1 MAVTPKPRV
10 PQVMYS
16 LLSDD
21 DDDDGFLHVGV
32 CGEDDDEEEEEE
44 ELFCRESSKLLDG
57 GEKTYRDPES
67 TEEKIPYPKSVFFI
81 IGNELCE
88 RFSYYGMKTILTLY
102 LKYQLL
108 FSEDSSTVI
117 YHVWAMMCYFTPLL
131 GAIIADTVL
140 GRFRTIFYISIIYV
154 LGNAV
159 LSLSAI
165 TPFFPSLDPKI
176 GVAMT
181 GLFLIALGTG
191 GIKPC
196 VSAFG
201 GDQFVLPQQE
211 KELTRFFSI
220 FYFSINT
227 GSFLSTYTTPLLRD
241 DVKCF
246 GQDCYALAFGVPAV
260 LMVIALV
267 WFLIGNKYYIKKPA
281 GSNVLVEV
289 TSTISHALKMKR
301 KSPKMRDHWLDH
313 ADDKFSKELIAD
325 VKVLLKVLLMYIPL
339 PIFWALFDQ
348 QGSRWTFQATRM
360 NGEIG
365 GFTIKP
371 DQMQVVNPVLIL
383 ILIPIFDSFI
393 YPMLGKC
400 NLLKRQLPRMFV
412 GGLLA
417 GIAFVVSG
425 MLELKLESTYPVP
438 VGQGEARL
446 SFINTLP
453 CDVTFSPEWDESV
466 TLTSMEQKK
475 YESVP
480 LDRPGSILNDLH
492 VSISF
497 DKTACGEVTEYNEG
511 PITVQVV
518 DKTAFTA
525 MITASDHKAMIVNV
539 NPPDEYEKPTAGNPS
554 VRMLFNLDPSIPFNS
569 SVLLKLPEDS
579 LSYNFYI
586 SNSDQGHISGTKFQT
601 IEPGTYDVFLPTTK
615 LGEHEKE
622 PIGEITVKF
631 GGVYNFLVEKPLVKG
646 ENATVTVYQITE
658 ENSVHMLWLIPQ
670 YLIITISEVMFS
682 ITGLEFSFTQ
692 APATMKSVLQ
702 AAWLLTTAFGN
713 LIVVVVAE
721 AKFVKRQSM
730 EFFLFAGLMFVDM
743 VIFAALAFNYKYV
756 DEVKEE
762 RTNTNTRADD
772 DRPPV
777 AAAGKENEGFCDDE
791 TKL

>member
-1 MAVTPKPRV
+1 M
-10 PQVMYS
+10 
-16 LLSDD
+16 
-21 DDDDGFLHVGV
+21 
-32 CGEDDDEEEEEE
+32 
-44 ELFCRESSKLLDG
+44 
-57 GEKTYRDPES
+57 
-67 TEEKIPYPKSVFFI
+67 KIPYPRSVFFI

-108 FSEDSSTVI
+108 FSEDTATVV
-117 YHVWAMMCYFTPLL
+117 YHVWAMMCYFTPLF
-131 GAIIADTVL
+131 GAIIADTLL

-154 LGNAV
+154 FGNAV

-165 TPFFPSLDPKI
+165 TPFFPSLEPKI

-201 GDQFVLPQQE
+201 GDQFILPQQE

-227 GSFLSTYTTPLLRD
+227 GSFISTYTTPLLRD

-246 GQDCYALAFGVPAV
+246 GEDCYALAFGVPAV

-267 WFLIGNKYYIKKPA
+267 WFLVGSKYYIKKPP
-281 GSNVLVEV
+281 GNNVLVEV
-289 TSTISHALKMKR
+289 TSTISHALKMRR
-301 KSPKMRDHWLDH
+301 KSTKERDHWLDH
-313 ADDKFSKELIAD
+313 ADDKYSKDLIAD

-371 DQMQVVNPVLIL
+371 DQMQVVNPILIL
-383 ILIPIFDSFI
+383 MLIPIFDSFI
-393 YPMLGKC
+393 YPLLAKC

-417 GIAFVVSG
+417 GAAFVVSG
-425 MLELKLESTYPVP
+425 VLELQLEKTYPVP
-438 VGQGEARL
+438 IEAGEARL

-453 CDVTFSPEWDESV
+453 CDVTLSPGWEKEV
-466 TLTSMEQKK
+466 TLKNLEQMK
-475 YESVP
+475 YDSVN
-480 LDRPGSILNDLH
+480 LDNPDGILNDLQ

-497 DKTACGEVTEYNEG
+497 DKTACGQVTDYDVG
-511 PITVQVV
+511 PTTIQVV
-518 DKTAFTA
+518 EKTAYTV
-525 MITASDHKAMIVNV
+525 MITAGDNKAEVVRVNT
-539 NPPDEYEKPTAGNPS
+539 PDEYEKPSEGNPS
-554 VRMLFNLDPSIPFNS
+554 VRMLFNLDSSVPFNS
-569 SVLLKLPEDS
+569 SVRLELQNNPQTYEFFIYD
-579 LSYNFYI
+579 
-586 SNSDQGHISGTKFQT
+586 SDQGHMSGTEFIN
-601 IEPGTYDVFLPTTK
+601 IEPGTYNVLLPTDK
-615 LGEHEKE
+615 LDVHEE
-622 PIGEITVKF
+622 ESVGEITVKF
-631 GGVYNFLVEKPLVKG
+631 GGVYNFLVEKPLETG
-646 ENATVTVYQITE
+646 ANTTVTLYQITA

-692 APATMKSVLQ
+692 APSSMKSVLQ

-713 LIVVVVAE
+713 LIVVIVAE
-721 AKFVKRQSM
+721 AKFVKQQSM

-762 RTNTNTRADD
+762 EENVKEEKPAI
-772 DRPPV
+772 
-777 AAAGKENEGFCDDE
+777 AGKENEAYCDDE

>member
-1 MAVTPKPRV
+1 MALEIPNMSLSGDDAEGASVSAQV
-10 PQVMYS
+10 PETVI
-16 LLSDD
+16 LPAVDLAECK
-21 DDDDGFLHVGV
+21 G
-32 CGEDDDEEEEEE
+32 
-44 ELFCRESSKLLDG
+44 SKLLDG
-57 GEKTYRDPES
+57 GEKTYTDPES

-108 FSEDSSTVI
+108 FSEDSATVI

-131 GAIIADTVL
+131 GAIIADTLL

-154 LGNAV
+154 IGNAV

-165 TPFFPSLDPKI
+165 SPFFPSLEPKI

-227 GSFLSTYTTPLLRD
+227 GSFVSTYTTPLLRD

-260 LMVIALV
+260 LMVVALV
-267 WFLIGNKYYIKKPA
+267 VFLLGYLFKYYKIVPPC
-281 GSNVLVEV
+281 GSVITDVGRV
-289 TSTISHALKMKR
+289 VSHALKMKR
-301 KSPKMRDHWLDH
+301 KTQKTREHWLDH

-417 GIAFVVSG
+417 GVAFVVSG

-438 VGQGEARL
+438 VGRGEARL

-453 CDVTFSPEWDESV
+453 CDVTFSPGWDESV
-466 TLTSMEQKK
+466 ALASMEQKK

-480 LDRPGSILNDLH
+480 LDKPDSILNDLH
-492 VSISF
+492 VRISF
-497 DKTACGEVTEYNEG
+497 DKAACGEVTEYDEG
-511 PITVQVV
+511 PIIVQVV

-525 MITASDHKAMIVNV
+525 MITASEHKAVIVNV
-539 NPPDEYEKPTAGNPS
+539 NPPDEYEKPSAGNPS
-554 VRMLFNLDPSIPFNS
+554 VRMLFNLDSSIPFNS
-569 SVLLKLPEDS
+569 SVLLKLQEDS
-579 LSYNFYI
+579 QSYNFYVHD
-586 SNSDQGHISGTKFQT
+586 SDQGRISGTKFQT
-601 IEPGTYDVFLPTTK
+601 IEPGTYSVFLPTTK
-615 LGEHEKE
+615 LGEHEKD
-622 PIGEITVKF
+622 PVGEIIVKF
-631 GGVYNFLVEKPLVKG
+631 GGVYNFLVEKPLEKG
-646 ENATVTVYQITE
+646 GNTTVTVYKITE

-713 LIVVVVAE
+713 LIVVVIAE
-721 AKFVKRQSM
+721 AKFVKSQSM

-762 RTNTNTRADD
+762 SGNANKGEDD
-772 DRPPV
+772 NKPPV
-777 AAAGKENEGFCDDE
+777 AAGKENDGFCDDE